1 MAQCRCLG
9 VDARDSVN
17 EGTFQN
23 VLSRCWTL
31 FIYVSNTISGG
42 KRTKDVANGFRKV
55 GLGSFSLPPHSLL
68 VLWQCLARH
77 SGYLLRASRGVRLT
91 DESMSET
98 ARSFNMIR
106 MKNGIVQRTIRI
118 RGTTD
123 SLIRYNV
130 GNINYIVL
138 DFQFPMYKIHAWRIS
153 TSTDAG
159 SYADAEATT
168 FQQWERISIKQYL
181 VV

>member
-1 MAQCRCLG
+1 M
-9 VDARDSVN
+9 
-17 EGTFQN
+17 
-23 VLSRCWTL
+23 
-31 FIYVSNTISGG
+31 
-42 KRTKDVANGFRKV
+42 ANGFRKV
-55 GLGSFSLPPHSLL
+55 GLGSFSLLPHSLL
-68 VLWQCLARH
+68 VLWQCFARH
-77 SGYLLRASRGVRLT
+77 SGYLLRASRGVRPT

-153 TSTDAG
+153 PFTDAG
-159 SYADAEATT
+159 SCADA
-168 FQQWERISIKQYL
+168 
-181 VV
+181 